1 MLELSPAITSQGKK
15 LPALRGTNLE
25 KIKWGQVLFFAFCLY
40 SYKRNFTNALHYCG
54 QPRSFYKQADKHD
67 NIILKTRD
75 IYLVFILAMKF

>member
-25 KIKWGQVLFFAFCLY
+25 KIKWGQVLLFAFTHT
-40 SYKRNFTNALHYCG
+40 NAIFTNALHYCG
-54 QPRSFYKQADKHD
+54 QPRSFYKQADERG